1 MAGLLATFLAV
12 LAIPI
17 TTLLD
22 PVGRVVDL
30 GSEADAAL
38 FHRAETAAATAAS
51 FRAQYALPGA
61 ALAELTGRTVHIEPF
76 EAAAAYAYP
85 QFEWDPAPVI
95 QAYSAYTPG
104 LDHLNAARIAGPDA
118 PERMLW
124 ITPPGQPLAIDGRG
138 LWFDAPGAKIEM
150 VCRYLPLAIGSDWQ
164 VLGRVPNR
172 CGASVPVATVQTRA
186 GQPISVPA
194 GLGEGIVTVRISG
207 VASDPL
213 SRLQALAYRGSTWTV
228 DDGRTTSRIPLG
240 TASEPNVIGAT
251 GPIGYCGPLK
261 LAPAPA
267 TITVGP
273 APGAPGMNE
282 PLTLEFAVIPVAAT
296 AETDACP

>member
-1 MAGLLATFLAV
+1 MRRGSPDRTHPSACFGSRHQANPSRSTAADSGSTRLVRRSRWCAGTCRWRSAPIGKSLAV
-12 LAIPI
+12 SRI
-17 TTLLD
+17 
-22 PVGRVVDL
+22 VG
-30 GSEADAAL
+30 
-38 FHRAETAAATAAS
+38 
-51 FRAQYALPGA
+51 
-61 ALAELTGRTVHIEPF
+61 
-76 EAAAAYAYP
+76 
-85 QFEWDPAPVI
+85 
-95 QAYSAYTPG
+95 
-104 LDHLNAARIAGPDA
+104 
-118 PERMLW
+118 
-124 ITPPGQPLAIDGRG
+124 
-138 LWFDAPGAKIEM
+138 
-150 VCRYLPLAIGSDWQ
+150 
-164 VLGRVPNR
+164 
-172 CGASVPVATVQTRA
+172 GASVPVATVQTRA
-186 GQPISVPA
+186 GQPTSVPA